1 MPTEVEPDDE
11 FQSAKWELDDG
22 RCLIIERA
30 AGPQSD
36 GYNVV
41 VTEPSDEAGAAPT
54 DVVAEGVDERAADK
68 ASRDWLTA
76 T

>member
-1 MPTEVEPDDE
+1 MATEVEPDYD

-30 AGPQSD
+30 AGPGTD
-36 GYNVV
+36 GYNTI
-41 VTEPSDEAGAAPT
+41 VTEAGGGAAPT
-54 DVVAEGVDERAADK
+54 DVLAEDVDERAADK
-68 ASRDWLTA
+68 AAREWLTD

>member
-1 MPTEVEPDDE
+1 MPTKVEPDYE

-30 AGPQSD
+30 AGPRSD

-41 VTEPSDEAGAAPT
+41 VTEPSTEAGDAPT
-54 DVVAEGVDERAADK
+54 ERVAKGVDERAADK
-68 ASRDWLTA
+68 AARDWLTA